1 MSKTAQ
7 RKRQA
12 YEEGLKHGYRA
23 YGIAY
28 RRHPFMEQYRNGY
41 ADGARRRKIVMAT
54 RKPGIIERAI
64 FWIIQSFPGGYAK

>member
-12 YEEGLKHGYRA
+12 YEEGLRHGYRA

-41 ADGARRRKIVMAT
+41 ADGAHRRKMVMEI
-54 RKPGIIERAI
+54 RRPWVIEMAI
-64 FWIIQSFPGGYAK
+64 AWMERQLR

>member
-12 YEEGLKHGYRA
+12 YEEGFRHGYRA

-41 ADGARRRKIVMAT
+41 ADGARRRSMVMEI
-54 RKPGIIERAI
+54 RRPWVIEMAI
-64 FWIIQSFPGGYAK
+64 AWMERQLR